1 MVKKEVSSTIDAI
14 IDKLDPVQ
22 AAIMVLGGTAAACGI
37 VPPMTQL
44 LRVISGSNPAGSL
57 GDILFT
63 PGYQQVSNA
72 TGIDIWK
79 LLTTP
84 GYQFDWSNLGGQFGM
99 GSGSAI
105 SPTKA
110 LTDEERKLRNQ
121 SIGLFCSGAVEAA
134 IMYEFVRNP
143 TTFTQLIKLPGEI
156 AGGLGKLIP

>member
-1 MVKKEVSSTIDAI
+1 
-14 IDKLDPVQ
+14 
-22 AAIMVLGGTAAACGI
+22 
-37 VPPMTQL
+37 
-44 LRVISGSNPAGSL
+44 
-57 GDILFT
+57 
-63 PGYQQVSNA
+63 
-72 TGIDIWK
+72 
-79 LLTTP
+79 
-84 GYQFDWSNLGGQFGM
+84 M

-110 LTDEERKLRNQ
+110 LTDEERRLRNQ